1 MKKLLGILPILWAST
16 AMATDI
22 DISALV
28 QPQDTTARLVVGS
41 IYISISEWDKTYSYK
56 NVDLTLDYSKHKL
69 GSLGYHY
76 KLTDTFGIFGG
87 AVLGQQ
93 KEFNEGTKIYPE
105 FGGIY
110 EIPNS
115 GIVVSV
121 SYDSLVQVPVVGVG
135 GRW

>member
-41 IYISISEWDKTYSYK
+41 IYISVSEWDKTYSYK
-56 NVDLTLDYSKHKL
+56 NTDLTLEYSKHKL
-69 GSLGYHY
+69 GSLGYHH

-87 AVLGQQ
+87 AVLGQH
-93 KEFNEGTKIYPE
+93 KEFNAGTNVYPE

-110 EIPNS
+110 EFPNS
-115 GIVVSV
+115 GIVVSI
-121 SYDSLVQVPVVGVG
+121 SYDSLVQIPVVGVG